1 VLVATSESLVGVVSE
16 RQRFRQNSMSRKE
29 SADIAANIADSAER
43 VADNTDQIPVPDT
56 GLCCHRSIDR
66 IAANTAGTGFRPS
79 SNKDRRLVRLRR
91 G

>member
-1 VLVATSESLVGVVSE
+1 MDT
-16 RQRFRQNSMSRKE
+16 
-29 SADIAANIADSAER
+29 ADTAVDTTDSAER
-43 VADNTDQIPVPDT
+43 VADNTDRIPVPDT
-56 GLCCHRSIDR
+56 GLCCHRSINR

>member
-1 VLVATSESLVGVVSE
+1 MNMPDTAVDTT
-16 RQRFRQNSMSRKE
+16 
-29 SADIAANIADSAER
+29 DSAGR
-43 VADNTDQIPVPDT
+43 VAGNRGHITVPDT
-56 GLCCHRSIDR
+56 DLCCHKSIDR